1 MSVDYLRISVSDR
14 CNLRCI
20 YCNPLGDCGFF
31 ERKEIL
37 RFEEIERIAGL
48 FSECG
53 IRKIRLTGGEPLV
66 RKDIVRLVDKLA
78 AIPAI
83 DSLALTTNGVLLEP
97 LVAPL
102 KAAGLQRVNISV
114 DSVDRDSYK
123 LITGFDL
130 LPKVT
135 RGIYKAMEAGLRPV
149 KINSVI
155 IKGFN
160 DSAGQI
166 LALAEMS
173 IRLPLT
179 VRFIE
184 YCPTGKHTWLGHPGR
199 VLGLEGQATSDYLPN
214 KNVRDIIERKYG
226 PLSNFVE
233 EHNQGPALTFKIKD
247 SAGAIGFISGRS
259 STFCSSCSRLRLT
272 SDGKVMP
279 CLFSAHTYNLK
290 KLIRSSASE
299 TAICDLLKRII
310 SEKAN
315 YTKMNSLKDCFSMC
329 EVGG

>member
-1 MSVDYLRISVSDR
+1 MISVDYLRISVTDR

-31 ERKEIL
+31 EHKDIL
-37 RFEEIERIAGL
+37 RFEEIERIARL
-48 FSECG
+48 FTECG
-53 IRKIRLTGGEPLV
+53 ISKIRLTGGEPLV
-66 RKDIVRLVDKLA
+66 RKDIVQLVDKFA
-78 AIPAI
+78 SIPAI
-83 DSLALTTNGVLLEP
+83 DGLSLTTNGVLLESF
-97 LVAPL
+97 AEPL

-114 DSVDRDSYK
+114 DSMDRDSYQ

-135 RGIYKAMEAGLRPV
+135 KGIYKAIEVGLRPV

-155 IKGFN
+155 IKDFN
-160 DSAGQI
+160 DNVEQI

-173 IRLPLT
+173 VRLPLT

-184 YCPTGKHTWLGHPGR
+184 YCPTGKNANP
-199 VLGLEGQATSDYLPN
+199 VSDYVPN
-214 KNVRDIIERKYG
+214 KDVRGIIERKYG
-226 PLSNFVE
+226 PLCNLVE
-233 EHNQGPALTFKIKD
+233 EHNYGPSLTFKIKD

-272 SDGKVMP
+272 SDGKIMP
-279 CLFSAHTYNLK
+279 CLYSARTYNLK
-290 KLIRSSASE
+290 KLIRSGASDQQIRE
-299 TAICDLLKRII
+299 LLKRII
-310 SEKAN
+310 TEKGN
-315 YTKMNSLKDCFSMC
+315 YTKMNSLKDSFSMC